1 RGRTTPGCVLGT
13 TAPACLCVSRIEH
26 EVGAQN
32 GGDRAAGSQGGY
44 LCVGGG
50 AEEQGH
56 RGLHHCRGESAGKV
70 KDQIAEPPERILDV
84 LAEDRQKQHVAQ
96 DVIPAGMQEHGRD
109 PTNTPW
115 HAEVAG
121 TIHIAGIERR
131 LVHRRVTVRQFVE
144 QKTAK
149 LATISATL
157 TTGNRR
163 PGMPSEYGIMVC
175 V

>member
-1 RGRTTPGCVLGT
+1 MRESDR
-13 TAPACLCVSRIEH
+13 
-26 EVGAQN
+26 AQN
-32 GGDRAAGSQGGY
+32 RRPERRPSRRWPQGGY

-56 RGLHHCRGESAGKV
+56 RGLHHRRGESAGKV

-163 PGMPSEYGIMVC
+163 PGMPSEYGIM
-175 V
+175 